1 MIGHLRAG
9 GKAGCNLE
17 RFWILLGSGGS
28 RKVEGTTVDGALVS
42 TPCGPG
48 EASRG
53 GHDYFDQIQVYLSKS
68 PT

>member
-1 MIGHLRAG
+1 MIGQLRAG
-9 GKAGCNLE
+9 GKAGCNLD

-28 RKVEGTTVDGALVS
+28 PKVGGATVDGALVS

-48 EASRG
+48 EARG
-53 GHDYFDQIQVYLSKS
+53 GHDSFDQIQVYLSKS